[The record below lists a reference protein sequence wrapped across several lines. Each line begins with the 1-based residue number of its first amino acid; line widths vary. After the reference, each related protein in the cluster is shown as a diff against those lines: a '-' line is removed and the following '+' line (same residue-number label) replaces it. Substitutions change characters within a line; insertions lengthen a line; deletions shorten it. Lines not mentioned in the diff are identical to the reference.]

1 MRSDMD
7 DIFAI
12 MLDVA
17 GLVTCG
23 SDAARIEARRI
34 DAERGRRAATN
45 ALAVADQPVAAAA
58 QAAERTPV
66 RPRRWL
72 KVAFVSR

>member
-1 MRSDMD
+1 MD

-17 GLVTCG
+17 GLVTRG
-23 SDAARIEARRI
+23 SDAARIEAQRI
-34 DAERGRRAATN
+34 AGERGSRAATN
-45 ALAVADQPVAAAA
+45 AVTVADQPVTAAA
-58 QAAERTPV
+58 QATERTPV

-72 KVAFVSR
+72 KVAFVPR

>member
-1 MRSDMD
+1 MRFD

-17 GLVTCG
+17 GLVTRG

-34 DAERGRRAATN
+34 DAERGRRADTN

-66 RPRRWL
+66 RTRRWL
-72 KVAFVSR
+72 KVAFVPR

>member
-1 MRSDMD
+1 MRFD
-7 DIFAI
+7 DIYAI
-12 MLDVA
+12 LLDVS
-17 GLVTCG
+17 GLVTRG

-45 ALAVADQPVAAAA
+45 ALAVADQPVAATA
-58 QAAERTPV
+58 QAAERTTV

-72 KVAFVSR
+72 KVTFVPR

>member
-1 MRSDMD
+1 MD

-17 GLVTCG
+17 GLVTRG
-23 SDAARIEARRI
+23 SDAARIEARHVAAQR
-34 DAERGRRAATN
+34 ERRAAATY
-45 ALAVADQPVAAAA
+45 APAVAEQPVAAAVPA
-58 QAAERTPV
+58 IERTVV

-72 KVAFVSR
+72 EVAFPSR